1 MEVPYFFRG
10 LLIGLSIAAPV
21 GPIGLLCVN
30 RSLSGGWLR
39 GFISGIGAACADA
52 IYGCIGGFGLTAIT
66 SFLTSNK
73 YWLQT
78 FGGMFLLY
86 LGVNAYKTAPV
97 KQNNIGHTGS
107 LVSSFLSVFALT
119 LSNPMTILG
128 FTAIF
133 AAFGLG
139 NGGDIFS
146 TLQLVLGVFIGS
158 ALWWLFLS
166 SLAAYFKDRLNDKKL
181 ELINKIAG
189 IIIIFFGLLAIL
201 T

>member
-1 MEVPYFFRG
+1 M
-10 LLIGLSIAAPV
+10 SIAAPV
-21 GPIGLLCVN
+21 GPIGLLCIN

-39 GFISGIGAACADA
+39 GFISGIGAACADG

-78 FGGMFLLY
+78 FGGIFLLY
-86 LGVNAYKTAPV
+86 LGVNAYKTAPGN
-97 KQNNIGHTGS
+97 QNNTGHTGS
-107 LVSSFLSVFALT
+107 LISSFLSVFALT

-189 IIIIFFGLLAIL
+189 IIIIFFGILAIL
-201 T
+201 A